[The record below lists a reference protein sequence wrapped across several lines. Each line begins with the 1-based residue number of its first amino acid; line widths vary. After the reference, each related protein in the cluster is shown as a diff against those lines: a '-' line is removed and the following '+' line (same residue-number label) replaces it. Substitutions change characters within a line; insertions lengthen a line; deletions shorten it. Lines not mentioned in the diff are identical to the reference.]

1 MWQKGHIMC
10 RTSIRKSIPMARTLC
25 SAYNQTFAELQAQAE
40 TLEDFLQICERAYG
54 KELTDDQC
62 QTLTALYGR
71 KRLNK
76 AELHLK

>member
-1 MWQKGHIMC
+1 MANIV
-10 RTSIRKSIPMARTLC
+10 RKSVPTARTMC
-25 SAYNQTFAELQAQAE
+25 SAHNQVFGELQAQAK